1 MFSKH
6 SFLSKITLNNSA
18 LVNGHHQKTSEGLK
32 HLASPPFVISQLR
45 YTFCLV
51 IIYLINRDGFNNI
64 KIIGMTNCMLSQE
77 TRDLCHFIYQYENM
91 TFV

>member
-6 SFLSKITLNNSA
+6 SFLSKITLNNSV

-51 IIYLINRDGFNNI
+51 IIDLINRDGFNNI

-77 TRDLCHFIYQYENM
+77 ARDLCHFIYQYENM